1 MSAAPPHDGAAPR
14 QRRARLQ
21 LRRTPALG
29 AHAPHQQVAERLAPD
44 ERDADGG
51 LLLIASA
58 RGGGAEEV
66 DAHDPEGPPQRVVG
80 HPNVLEAVARHRVLA
95 PVEQSLG
102 HVEVVVGGGEVER
115 PAAEHRSDRREEGDE
130 DRDAH
135 HERDERQQRGGPVD
149 VQAREHRGGHDRQD
163 GGRDGAAARHPGR
176 DELVGRQRQQRGAG
190 RCAEGLVPLRALV
203 AGTGRPSRPHAALLG
218 EEVLAKRLGGGDVE
232 RSQADGGGAGVA
244 GRLDVDGHEAEQPR
258 GQLLAQLDLLD
269 PAERHRPVPPL
280 QHALIEGDG
289 GVGHRVGA
297 EPPAHRP
304 LQRDDEADHEPG
316 DVEGLARPPASS
328 RAG

>member
-1 MSAAPPHDGAAPR
+1 MSAARRTMARRRANA
-14 QRRARLQ
+14 RARLQ

-51 LLLIASA
+51 LLLITSA

-66 DAHDPEGPPQRVVG
+66 HAHDPEGAPQRVVR
-80 HPNVLEAVARHRVLA
+80 HPNVLEAMARHRVLA

-149 VQAREHRGGHDRQD
+149 VHARDHGGGHDRQD
-163 GGRDGAAARHPGR
+163 GRRDGAAARDPGR
-176 DELVGRQRQQRGAG
+176 DELVGRQPQQRGAG
-190 RCAEGLVPLRALV
+190 RRAEGLVPLGALV
-203 AGTGRPSRPHAALLG
+203 AGTRPAVPPARGAA
-218 EEVLAKRLGGGDVE
+218 R
-232 RSQADGGGAGVA
+232 RGGAREAPRRWGRRGTA
-244 GRLDVDGHEAEQPR
+244 G
-258 GQLLAQLDLLD
+258 
-269 PAERHRPVPPL
+269 
-280 QHALIEGDG
+280 
-289 GVGHRVGA
+289 
-297 EPPAHRP
+297 
-304 LQRDDEADHEPG
+304 
-316 DVEGLARPPASS
+316 
-328 RAG
+328 